1 MQVPLSVSNGQFY
14 GTDKAPITFKG
25 INWSGFE
32 TGTTMV
38 GGLTYGTT
46 ALTEEFGTV
55 LYRIQL
61 LGFNTIRL
69 PFSFQAWLSSTA
81 AFTFTPDA
89 LAATENIIRKY
100 MDICDIGRL

>member
-1 MQVPLSVSNGQFY
+1 
-14 GTDKAPITFKG
+14 
-25 INWSGFE
+25 
-32 TGTTMV
+32 MV